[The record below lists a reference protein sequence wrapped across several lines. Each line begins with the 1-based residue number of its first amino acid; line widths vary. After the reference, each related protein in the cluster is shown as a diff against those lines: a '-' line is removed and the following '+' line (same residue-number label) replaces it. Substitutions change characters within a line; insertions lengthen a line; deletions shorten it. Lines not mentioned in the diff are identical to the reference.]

1 MWPTS
6 VPSSDKVRGS
16 VDGGRAVYIRCLN
29 LGKVSD
35 RISCYTAVSWLAH
48 HGEEGQH
55 DGEGLEHFPQEESL
69 GDWALSLLAWRGH

>member
-1 MWPTS
+1 MGEEQCISGVLTWE
-6 VPSSDKVRGS
+6 
-16 VDGGRAVYIRCLN
+16 
-29 LGKVSD
+29 VSD